1 MSHQVA
7 IVTCKR
13 GSPPSRSK
21 WQNEHE
27 DVHEDE
33 DEENPKLGKF
43 LAEITLQPG
52 YFNVRDFV
60 MKLDCHSCVVYCW
73 KPKKWFHFWRVWFQ
87 HVSTTPNFWQVN
99 RGWFMPY
106 HTTQYGDLI
115 YKWPV
120 AEVDRCSFVSAPTR
134 CDAKRISSLG
144 KGKFQWSMLFRFW
157 LKWQ

>member
-21 WQNEHE
+21 WQDEHE

-73 KPKKWFHFWRVWFQ
+73 KPKNDSIFEGYGFNMFQ
-87 HVSTTPNFWQVN
+87 LRPIF
-99 RGWFMPY
+99 
-106 HTTQYGDLI
+106 
-115 YKWPV
+115 
-120 AEVDRCSFVSAPTR
+120 DR
-134 CDAKRISSLG
+134 
-144 KGKFQWSMLFRFW
+144 
-157 LKWQ
+157 